1 MRKGNKKKLLL
12 ISIGAVFLVTALLKL
27 NIEPAD
33 YRKSISKEINKA
45 NLLISEAVIG
55 NENGQYSNNAME
67 AIKLSIEN
75 AENLLKDE
83 ESPVSKEKEVYIKLK
98 KAIDIFK
105 EGKNKNCL
113 SKEEIEGIKT
123 SKEDLT
129 KEVQLKDG
137 TKVLWEISGKAIGEP
152 AAINLEVSNDTVNEK
167 KIQALAKIDKASLQI
182 LSFRHNDE
190 LPGFMS
196 LTIKNTYDFKEGYI
210 YYYDSAKES
219 LKFISK
225 ATISDNNLLF
235 SIDRGGDWIIT
246 ASKLEEIEANNL
258 KEPLKAKEDTEKKD
272 KGNEVKDNK
281 EENDDTKLEVS
292 SSGVSSAGK
301 SENKGNG
308 GSLTENSKP
317 NNKVEETPNA
327 GKEDEVVPPS
337 DKKYCTIEI
346 RCDTILNNMDK
357 LTPGLEKYVP
367 KNGVILSTIQVEIY
381 DGENVF
387 DILKRVTRD
396 NRIQMEF
403 RNDPVYSGAYI
414 EGINY
419 LYEFDCGNESGWMY
433 KVNGW
438 FPNYGCSQYKVQNG
452 DSIVWIYT
460 CDLGRDVGDQY
471 YD

>member
-12 ISIGAVFLVTALLKL
+12 IAIGTVFLVMALLKL

-33 YRKSISKEINKA
+33 YRKSISKEMNKA

-55 NENGQYSNNAME
+55 NENGQYSNNAVGAM
-67 AIKLSIEN
+67 KLSMESADNI
-75 AENLLKDE
+75 LKDE
-83 ESPVSKEKEVYIKLK
+83 GLPVSKEREVYLMLK

-113 SKEEIEGIKT
+113 SKKEVEGIKT

-137 TKVLWEISGKAIGEP
+137 ANVLWEISGKAIGEP
-152 AAINLEVSNDTVNEK
+152 AAINLEVSNETINED
-167 KIQALAKIDKASLQI
+167 KILELIKVDKSKIKI
-182 LSFRHNDE
+182 LSFRHNE
-190 LPGFMS
+190 KLPGFMPLKVENS
-196 LTIKNTYDFKEGYI
+196 GEFKEGYL
-210 YYYDSAKES
+210 YYYNNKGALE
-219 LKFISK
+219 FISEV
-225 ATISDNNLLF
+225 TISDGNLLF
-235 SIDRGGDWIIT
+235 SIDHGGDWIILEAKLNEDEISAVKDPMKT
-246 ASKLEEIEANNL
+246 EDTTIKSEDEKKENEIQENKDESLKKDNTSNSEVENKTDGGSKDSSEASK
-258 KEPLKAKEDTEKKD
+258 PKD
-272 KGNEVKDNK
+272 E
-281 EENDDTKLEVS
+281 
-292 SSGVSSAGK
+292 
-301 SENKGNG
+301 
-308 GSLTENSKP
+308 
-317 NNKVEETPNA
+317 VEETPNV
-327 GKEDEVVPPS
+327 GKNDEVTAPIN
-337 DKKYCTIEI
+337 KQYCTIEI

-357 LTPGLEKYVP
+357 LTPGLERYVP
-367 KNGVILSTIQVEIY
+367 KNGTILSKIQVEIY

-438 FPNYGCSQYKVQNG
+438 FPNYGCSQYKVQNS
-452 DSIVWIYT
+452 DSIVWVYT